1 MNRDDLPR
9 LRPLADTHHA
19 GAAALLVD
27 EAAGPESLH
36 QEASRRLSAVQALM
50 FSATFAAE
58 SRELEGH
65 DLAGFAQA
73 AQILAADAMELVDAL
88 HLAHDRAAWCAL
100 RKVATRAQKETDHV

>member
-1 MNRDDLPR
+1 MMIDPPR
-9 LRPLADTHHA
+9 LRPLADTCHA

-36 QEASRRLSAVQALM
+36 QEAERRLAAVQALM

-58 SRELEGH
+58 SHQLEGK

-73 AQILAADAMELVDAL
+73 AQILTADALELVNAL
-88 HLAHDRAAWCAL
+88 HLAHERATARGA
-100 RKVATRAQKETDHV
+100 RTVHHFGRAQGE

>member
-1 MNRDDLPR
+1 MTRDNLPR

-27 EAAGPESLH
+27 EAAGPESLY
-36 QEASRRLSAVQALM
+36 QEASRRLSAVQELM
-50 FSATFAAE
+50 FAATFTAGAN
-58 SRELEGH
+58 ELEGR

-88 HLAHDRAAWCAL
+88 HVSHDRVAWQAV
-100 RKVATRAQKETDHV
+100 RNATATQKETDHVR

>member
-36 QEASRRLSAVQALM
+36 QEASRRLAAVQALM

-58 SRELEGH
+58 SHELEGK

-88 HLAHDRAAWCAL
+88 HLAHDRVAWRAL
-100 RKVATRAQKETDHV
+100 KTVAAQKETAHV